1 MKSQKKYRE
10 ALRQGRKSRGRRL
23 PARGRSGDSEE
34 RDHRGFIRDSI
45 LSGGAL
51 HLAYDDRDLPT
62 VESFALRLEELIRLP
77 RPARL
82 GQFIAK
88 AALKAWHATG
98 DAQWLVR
105 LSAVRETIRDDRGC
119 PNAGMRHDD
128 AKRFERW
135 FEKLLEREHRRAA
148 WSKLSPQGRAAT
160 IRSLEIA
167 ERRIEAATDP
177 RQRRR
182 WQWRVD
188 KYCARLR
195 EDAVLRYKAA
205 RGASDPRQRRVTET
219 CRVRAI
225 ELGWVPETTAPRGA
239 IRAIAEKS

>member
-1 MKSQKKYRE
+1 MREQKKHRE
-10 ALRQGRKSRGRRL
+10 AVRKGRVPRGRRL

-34 RDHRGFIRDSI
+34 RDRHGIIRDSI
-45 LSGGAL
+45 LSGGVL
-51 HLAYDDRDLPT
+51 HLAYDDRDIPT
-62 VESFALRLEELIRLP
+62 VESFTLRLEELIRLP

-82 GQFIAK
+82 GQFIAT

-128 AKRFERW
+128 ARRFERW
-135 FEKLLEREHRRAA
+135 FEKLLERERRKAA
-148 WSKLSPQGRAAT
+148 WSKLTSRARADT
-160 IRSLEIA
+160 IRSLAIA
-167 ERRIEAATDP
+167 ERRFETATDS

-188 KYCARLR
+188 KYRARLR

-205 RGASDPRQRRVTET
+205 RGASDPRQRRVTEA
-219 CRVRAI
+219 CRARAI
-225 ELGWVPETTAPRGA
+225 ELGWVPETSAPRDA